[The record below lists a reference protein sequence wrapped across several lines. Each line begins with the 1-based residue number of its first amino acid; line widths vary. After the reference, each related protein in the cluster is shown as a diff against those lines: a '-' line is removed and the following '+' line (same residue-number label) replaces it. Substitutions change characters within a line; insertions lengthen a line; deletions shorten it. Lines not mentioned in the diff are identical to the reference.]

1 MSISAFL
8 QGKDFFVCDPEASRR
23 FVCQVVH
30 PRFYFDF
37 PGPHSRAVRKNAQ
50 PLRPRLRFDLDC
62 GNALFGHLPGIEPM
76 KSRNGFPFAFQP
88 ESVV

>member
-30 PRFYFDF
+30 PRFYFDS
-37 PGPHSRAVRKNAQ
+37 PARTAEQSGKTRSPSARDKDSISIVEMPSLGISR
-50 PLRPRLRFDLDC
+50 
-62 GNALFGHLPGIEPM
+62 
-76 KSRNGFPFAFQP
+76 
-88 ESVV
+88 ESSQ

>member
-30 PRFYFDF
+30 SK
-37 PGPHSRAVRKNAQ
+37 SRHLGHWLPYKKTAFRM
-50 PLRPRLRFDLDC
+50 RPRLRFDLDC